1 MPNYVPLRPLSEWRV
16 ESGEWRVGEWRVES
30 GEWGSG
36 EWRAESGEWRAE
48 SGERR
53 VENGGWGGGG
63 WEKGKKK
70 RSPKGLRF
78 VVGVGGGVRTHDLQ
92 IHNLAL

>member
-1 MPNYVPLRPLSEWRV
+1 MYLFDPSRI
-16 ESGEWRVGEWRVES
+16 GGVES
-30 GEWGSG
+30 GEWGAKSG
-36 EWRAESGEWRAE
+36 EWRAG

-53 VENGGWGGGG
+53 VENGGG
-63 WEKGKKK
+63 KRTKKK

>member
-1 MPNYVPLRPLSEWRV
+1 MYLLDPSRSGGV
-16 ESGEWRVGEWRVES
+16 ESGERGAESGEWRVES

-36 EWRAESGEWRAE
+36 EWRAESGEWRVE
-48 SGERR
+48 SGEWRT
-53 VENGGWGGGG
+53 GGG
-63 WEKGKKK
+63 KRAKKK

>member
-1 MPNYVPLRPLSEWRV
+1 MYLFDPSRSGGV
-16 ESGEWRVGEWRVES
+16 ESGEWRVGSEEWRV
-30 GEWGSG
+30 
-36 EWRAESGEWRAE
+36 ESGEWRAE

-53 VENGGWGGGG
+53 VENGEWRTGSGERRVENGEWRTGGGRT
-63 WEKGKKK
+63 KKK

>member
-1 MPNYVPLRPLSEWRV
+1 MYLFDPSRGGERRV
-16 ESGEWRVGEWRVES
+16 GSGEWRV
-30 GEWGSG
+30 
-36 EWRAESGEWRAE
+36 ESGEWRAE

-53 VENGGWGGGG
+53 AGSGEWGAESGERRVGVG
-63 WEKGKKK
+63 KVQKKK

>member
-1 MPNYVPLRPLSEWRV
+1 MYLFNPSRSGGVG
-16 ESGEWRVGEWRVES
+16 SGEWRA
-30 GEWGSG
+30 GSG
-36 EWRAESGEWRAE
+36 EWRAESGEWRTE
-48 SGERR
+48 SR
-53 VENGGWGGGG
+53 GWGWG
-63 WEKGKKK
+63 KGKKK

>member
-1 MPNYVPLRPLSEWRV
+1 MYLFDPSRSGGM
-16 ESGEWRVGEWRVES
+16 ESGEWRTEG
-30 GEWGSG
+30 
-36 EWRAESGEWRAE
+36 
-48 SGERR
+48 GERR
-53 VENGGWGGGG
+53 VGEWGWG
-63 WEKGKKK
+63 KGKKK